1 MSPRV
6 LSFANEKGGV
16 GKTTSALSLGAAL
29 AEQGERV
36 LLVDLDPQAN
46 LTLGLGFEPSSLT
59 STIADVLLGNMPLA
73 EVVTPTDEPNLDLAP
88 ASDALLS
95 VERFLPVRQQY
106 ELVLRDALVAAV
118 HGYSSA
124 ILDCPPALGATT
136 RCALAASDILI
147 IPTQCE
153 YFSAHALRQVV
164 RLIRTIRQRS
174 NPRLR
179 YKLLLTMVDRRNG
192 LHRSLAEQIRRA
204 FGPAVFNAEIE
215 IDARLREAPA
225 FGQPITAYAPSSRG
239 AQQYRSLASELREH
253 AQETIAPAA

>member
-1 MSPRV
+1 MIQRV

-29 AEQGERV
+29 AEQGEHV

-46 LTLGLGFEPSSLT
+46 LTLGLGFEPATLSAT
-59 STIADVLLGNMPLA
+59 VADTLLGNMPLD
-73 EVVTPTDEPNLDLAP
+73 EVLQTTDFPGLDLAP
-88 ASDALLS
+88 ASDALLN
-95 VERFLPVRQQY
+95 VERYLPVRQQY
-106 ELVLRDALVAAV
+106 EMVLRQAMAGID
-118 HGYSSA
+118 GYTTA

-136 RCALAASDILI
+136 RCALTASDVLI

-153 YFSAHALRQVV
+153 YYSAHALRQVV
-164 RLIRTIRQRS
+164 NLIRTIRQRS

-179 YKLLLTMVDRRNG
+179 YRLLLTMLDRRNG

-204 FGPAVFNAEIE
+204 FGRAVFATEVE

-225 FGQPITAYAPSSRG
+225 FGQPVTVYAPTSRG
-239 AQQYRSLASELREH
+239 AQQYRQLAEELREH

>member
-1 MSPRV
+1 MIPRV
-6 LSFANEKGGV
+6 FSFANEKGGV
-16 GKTTSALSLGAAL
+16 GKTTSALSLGAAM
-29 AEQGERV
+29 AEQGDRV

-46 LTLGLGFEPSSLT
+46 LTLGLGYEPSTLT
-59 STIADVLLGNMPLA
+59 STVADVLLGNLPMA
-73 EVVTPTDEPNLDLAP
+73 EVVASTDVPNLDLVP

-95 VERFLPVRQQY
+95 IERFLPVRQQY
-106 ELVLRDALVAAV
+106 ELVLREALAAV
-118 HGYSSA
+118 SGYSTA

-136 RCALAASDILI
+136 RCALAASDVLI

-179 YKLLLTMVDRRNG
+179 YRLLLTMVDRRNG

-204 FGPAVFNAEIE
+204 FGPAVFASEVE

-225 FGQPITAYAPSSRG
+225 FGQPVTMYAPSSRG
-239 AQQYRSLASELREH
+239 AQQYRALANELRNH
-253 AQETIAPAA
+253 AQETVAPAA

>member
-1 MSPRV
+1 MIPRV

-46 LTLGLGFEPSSLT
+46 LTLGLGFEPQELT
-59 STIADVLLGNMPLA
+59 ATIADTLLGNRPLA
-73 EVVTPTDEPNLDLAP
+73 EVVQTTDVPGVDLVP
-88 ASDALLS
+88 ASDGLLN
-95 VERFLPVRQQY
+95 VERFLPVRRSF
-106 ELVLRDALVAAV
+106 ELVLREALAGLD
-118 HGYSSA
+118 GYTVA

-136 RCALAASDILI
+136 RCALTASDVLV

-164 RLIRTIRQRS
+164 SLIRTIRQRS

-179 YKLLLTMVDRRNG
+179 YRLLLTMLDRRNG

-204 FGPAVFNAEIE
+204 FGSAVFATEVE

-225 FGQPITAYAPSSRG
+225 FGQPITVYSPSSRG
-239 AQQYRSLASELREH
+239 AQQYRQLAEELREH
-253 AQETIAPAA
+253 AQETVAPAA